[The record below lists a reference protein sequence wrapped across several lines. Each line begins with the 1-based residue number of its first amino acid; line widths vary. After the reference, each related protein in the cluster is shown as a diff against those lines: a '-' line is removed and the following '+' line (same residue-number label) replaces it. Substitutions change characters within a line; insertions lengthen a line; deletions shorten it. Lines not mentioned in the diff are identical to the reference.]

1 MAFRVLSESEVNT
14 LSERQKKLYLEELE
28 LYQER
33 CAFVDRIEELGNVH
47 YPEIRPKYVFL
58 SRIEPDKI
66 DGVINVEESQI
77 VLENVFLPEMLD
89 EKDDVKKMEKM
100 TLELRRHIKS
110 RKTMG
115 LLFPKR

>member
-33 CAFVDRIEELGNVH
+33 CAFVDRIEEL
-47 YPEIRPKYVFL
+47 
-58 SRIEPDKI
+58 
-66 DGVINVEESQI
+66 
-77 VLENVFLPEMLD
+77 ENVFLPEMLD

-100 TLELRRHIKS
+100 TLELSKA
-110 RKTMG
+110 
-115 LLFPKR
+115 

>member
-33 CAFVDRIEELGNVH
+33 CAFVDRIEELENVH

-77 VLENVFLPEMLD
+77 VLENVFLPEI
-89 EKDDVKKMEKM
+89 V
-100 TLELRRHIKS
+100 RR
-110 RKTMG
+110 
-115 LLFPKR
+115 KR